1 MICSSLKARS
11 RIHVLLIGPGA
22 LLNKVLC
29 PSCQSFQL
37 ICLPWF
43 CQAQSYFRQIE
54 LTHLSCVLQCFIVL
68 VEINQEPKAHCE
80 SWLQKVGK
88 PSLLSCSVSGTFV
101 HSGNKQD
108 GPRLGECVGTAPPQ
122 LPLSVYPCG
131 NTCLS
136 FGNPVASSTSLN
148 GVATQLADVTLF
160 PA

>member
-1 MICSSLKARS
+1 MICYLSLKH
-11 RIHVLLIGPGA
+11 IVVFHVILIGPGA
-22 LLNKVLC
+22 LLNRVLC

-88 PSLLSCSVSGTFV
+88 PSLLSCSVSGT
-101 HSGNKQD
+101 
-108 GPRLGECVGTAPPQ
+108 
-122 LPLSVYPCG
+122 
-131 NTCLS
+131 
-136 FGNPVASSTSLN
+136 SSTL
-148 GVATQLADVTLF
+148 ATNRMDPVWGNVLARLRLSCHSQCTPAATPVWVLETLWPAAQASMVVT
-160 PA
+160 